1 MRAIWRRG
9 PGPAACFYACRH
21 GPGSPGLIASLSSAS
36 LPSPP
41 RRAMIRAGLP
51 RATLCLGGWGVDTPG
66 IRTIVIKVRNDGA
79 IIYQ

>member
-1 MRAIWRRG
+1 
-9 PGPAACFYACRH
+9 
-21 GPGSPGLIASLSSAS
+21 
-36 LPSPP
+36 
-41 RRAMIRAGLP
+41 MIRAGLP